1 MQLMETPLFSNHQ
14 DLRAKMAPFGQWNM
28 PIQYSSIIEERN
40 QCRTSSA
47 IFDTCHMGILKFSG
61 ELKQSGFDFAVTNDV
76 VSQKVGKCSY
86 GFLLNE
92 DGSVIDDLI
101 VYKIGTNELIIVINS
116 ATIDKDVDVIRSVI
130 SDQKSL
136 TTLSPML
143 SKIDLQGPKS
153 EEVLKRII
161 DYDLTSLKYFS
172 FISTMYQNSD
182 LLISRTGYTGELGY
196 ELYISSEKINGLWQH
211 LLSFEEVKPAGLGA
225 RDLLRLEVGLPLSG
239 SDINETITP
248 LEAGFGNFINFD
260 KDFKGKKALLK
271 QKENGV
277 KKIKIAFETTTRRS
291 PRAGNTIFLNEQEAG
306 FVTSG
311 IFSPLNNRGIGLG
324 FIQASFFSPELTDIV
339 IGTGRNSIEA
349 KISELPFYKNG
360 TSRVKL

>member
-1 MQLMETPLFSNHQ
+1 
-14 DLRAKMAPFGQWNM
+14 
-28 PIQYSSIIEERN
+28 
-40 QCRTSSA
+40 
-47 IFDTCHMGILKFSG
+47 
-61 ELKQSGFDFAVTNDV
+61 
-76 VSQKVGKCSY
+76 
-86 GFLLNE
+86 
-92 DGSVIDDLI
+92 
-101 VYKIGTNELIIVINS
+101 
-116 ATIDKDVDVIRSVI
+116 
-130 SDQKSL
+130 
-136 TTLSPML
+136 
-143 SKIDLQGPKS
+143 
-153 EEVLKRII
+153 
-161 DYDLTSLKYFS
+161 
-172 FISTMYQNSD
+172 MYQNSD

-277 KKIKIAFETTTRRS
+277 KKIKLLLRQTTRRS